1 MQNEINNRLKNVFE
15 RNVTDMPFKI
25 VRNDITKMSVDVIV
39 NAANTSLKKGG
50 GVCGAIFEAAG
61 AEELQA
67 ECDMIGG
74 CDTGE
79 AVLTKGYKLPA
90 KYIIHAVGPIWE
102 DGKHKEEALLYS
114 CYKNSLEIAKEKGC
128 KSIAF
133 PLISSGIYGYPKEEA
148 LKVAVSAIQE
158 FLFHD
163 EMMVYLV
170 VFDKKAVALSGKL
183 FSDIE
188 KFIDDNYVEE
198 HQFIRG
204 GSNIEEKCSLEESK
218 LEYKITSLEESWEA
232 FDASKK
238 SKENLEQL
246 FSKLDESF
254 SEMLL
259 RMIDEKRMTDVQAYK
274 KANIDRKLFSK
285 IRSKKDYAPSKITAI
300 SFAIALELDKESC
313 DELLEKAG
321 YALSRCN
328 KFDLIIEYFIEH
340 EIYDVF
346 LINETL
352 FAFDQVLLGA

>member
-1 MQNEINNRLKNVFE
+1 
-15 RNVTDMPFKI
+15 MPFKI

-39 NAANTSLKKGG
+39 NAANTSLQKGG

-67 ECDMIGG
+67 ECDRIGG
-74 CDTGE
+74 CKTGE

-90 KYIIHAVGPIWE
+90 KYIIHAAGPIWK
-102 DGKHKEEALLYS
+102 DGKHKEEELLTS
-114 CYKNSLEIAKEKGC
+114 CYRKSLEIAKDKSC

-148 LKVAVSAIQE
+148 LKLAVSAIQE
-158 FLFHD
+158 FLSHD

-170 VFDKKAVALSGKL
+170 VFDKKAFALSGKL

-188 KFIDDNYVEE
+188 KFIDDHYVDE
-198 HQFIRG
+198 HQFARG
-204 GSNIEEKCSLEESK
+204 VSNFNVNYSIEENDMAFERSLAEES
-218 LEYKITSLEESWEA
+218 LDI
-232 FDASKK
+232 FDVSTKNKA
-238 SKENLEQL
+238 NLEL
-246 FSKLDESF
+246 MLSRLDESF

-259 RMIDEKRMTDVQAYK
+259 RIIDEKKMTDVQAYK

-300 SFAIALELDKESC
+300 AFAIALELNQENCDK
-313 DELLEKAG
+313 LLEKAG

-340 EIYDVF
+340 KIYDVF

-352 FAFDQVLLGA
+352 FTFDQVLLGA

>member
-1 MQNEINNRLKNVFE
+1 MKLLKESNFLE
-15 RNVTDMPFKI
+15 RIVTDMPFKI
-25 VRNDITKMSVDVIV
+25 VRNDITKMSVDAIV

-61 AEELQA
+61 ARELQD
-67 ECDMIGG
+67 ECDMLGG
-74 CDTGE
+74 CKTGE
-79 AVLTKGYKLPA
+79 AVWTKGYKLPA
-90 KYIIHAVGPIWE
+90 KYIIHTVGPIWS
-102 DGKHKEEALLYS
+102 DGKHQEEELLQS
-114 CYKNSLEIAKEKGC
+114 CYRKSLEIAKKLGC

-148 LKVAVSAIQE
+148 LKIAIASIQD

-170 VFDKKAVALSGKL
+170 VFDKKAFALSGKL

-188 KFIDDNYVEE
+188 KFIDDNYVDE
-198 HQFIRG
+198 HQFARI
-204 GSNIEEKCSLEESK
+204 GSSNVCNSYSIEEDQQEIKKTLAED
-218 LEYKITSLEESWEA
+218 SWET
-232 FDASKK
+232 FDASIQNI
-238 SKENLEQL
+238 ENLEKI
-246 FSKLDESF
+246 FFGLDESF

-259 RMIDEKRMTDVQAYK
+259 RIIDEKGMTDVQTYK

-285 IRSKKDYAPSKITAI
+285 IRGKKDYTPSKITAI
-300 SFAIALELDKESC
+300 AFAIALELDKDNC
-313 DELLEKAG
+313 DKLLEKAG

-340 EIYDVF
+340 KIYDVF